1 MKRTCVFFP
10 VTLWMS
16 DRGETRRVQH
26 NEALARD
33 VLLENKRDRNDGAV
47 ILDFL
52 VSSKIQTIHNVVE
65 SKVEALVKRHTWLIM
80 DCCVPPFVFPAAPS
94 SLLFAAFPFE

>member
-47 ILDFL
+47 ILDFF
-52 VSSKIQTIHNVVE
+52 SQQQNPDYSQCCGIQSGGFSENAHMVDHGLLCASICF
-65 SKVEALVKRHTWLIM
+65 S
-80 DCCVPPFVFPAAPS
+80 CCPVFTT
-94 SLLFAAFPFE
+94 LCCFPF